1 MKGIVKGVILLA
13 ILAIPV
19 VIYVFLKL
27 FGSNEFSIPVY
38 YAQGVKAPFHE
49 CVYKGVPY
57 VVNTG
62 RYKGEKANVTVFFRE
77 NNTFQANDLTNI
89 QRRLV
94 AVFPD
99 DFTFTPFGLRP
110 QEIGEITVLDSMEF
124 KRSMHCDFVTDT
136 LNQFILH
143 DRNGVIRGYYSTDL
157 AEVDRLIV
165 ETKILLEDE

>member
-1 MKGIVKGVILLA
+1 MKGIVKGIILLA

-27 FGSNEFSIPVY
+27 FGNNEFSIPVY
-38 YAQGVKAPFHE
+38 YAQGVKAPFTE

-57 VVNTG
+57 AVNTS
-62 RYKGEKANVTVFFRE
+62 RYKGEKANVTVFFHE
-77 NNTFQANDLTNI
+77 NNTFRSTDLNNI

-94 AVFPD
+94 SVFPN
-99 DFTFTPFGLRP
+99 DFAFTPFGLSPADR
-110 QEIGEITVLDSMEF
+110 GEITVLDSTEF
-124 KRSMHCDFVTDT
+124 RRSMHCDFVTDT

-143 DRNGVIRGYYSTDL
+143 DKNGAIRGYYSTDL